1 VTKPL
6 ISVIIPVF
14 NTGKYLPACL
24 DSVIS
29 QSYPALE
36 IVCINDG
43 STDASGD
50 ILRQYK
56 ERDNRIVLL
65 TQENRGASA
74 AKNQGLALASGEFL
88 TIVDSDDILLP
99 QALSKMHEAIHF
111 EDTDV
116 VHGGYINLNHQTG
129 RRKAYIANRALL
141 TQPQALAALLDKTV
155 HHDPWAK
162 LFRRSLFVDHHLS
175 WPESIRH
182 STDVLIVYQ
191 AFHFARRVQVI
202 TDLVYERTDIRP
214 KSLTNNYSIETYVTD
229 KIQSRVDIAN
239 FIRSQGLWKLYQ
251 DRVRRHNERFFKI
264 GMLHRMICHAKGTTC
279 HSMKDIVSICKSDLP
294 EFSLTEGKIVQMIF
308 QTFND
313 AAFWLIGYSTVE
325 KKQIVHYIE
334 DYLTE
339 LDLDNIGLTPKE
351 QQLARTFGTTF
362 YNRINTN
369 KFFFLL
375 KCLYCTDCWDMGIR
389 WIRRRTGRAWDKL
402 KMDIK

>member
-1 VTKPL
+1 MTEPL
-6 ISVIIPVF
+6 ISIIIPVF
-14 NTGKYLPACL
+14 NTEKYLPACL

-36 IVCINDG
+36 ILCINDG

-88 TIVDSDDILLP
+88 MIVDSDDILLP

-111 EDTDV
+111 EDADI

-129 RRKAYIANRALL
+129 GRKAHIANCALL
-141 TQPQALAALLDKTV
+141 TQPQALVALLDKTV
-155 HHDPWAK
+155 HHDLWAK
-162 LFRRSLFVDHHLS
+162 LLRRSLFVEHHLS

-191 AFHFARRVQVI
+191 AFHFARRVQII
-202 TDLVYERTDIRP
+202 TDLVYERTLFRP
-214 KSLTNNYSIETYVTD
+214 KSLTNSYSAETFITD
-229 KIQSRVDIAN
+229 KIQARRDVAN
-239 FIRSQGLWKLYQ
+239 FIRYQGLWKLHQ
-251 DRVRRHNERFFKI
+251 DSVRRNNERLFEK
-264 GMLHRMICHAKGTTC
+264 GMLYRMICGAKGITS
-279 HSMKDIVSICKSDLP
+279 HSIKDIVSICRSDLP
-294 EFSLTEGKIVQMIF
+294 EFSLTEGEIVQMIF
-308 QTFND
+308 RIYYKT
-313 AAFWLIGYSTVE
+313 AFLLFGCSTVE
-325 KKQIVHYIE
+325 KKQVVRYIKN
-334 DYLTE
+334 YLTE

-362 YNRINTN
+362 YDRIQEN
-369 KFFFLL
+369 KSFFLL
-375 KCLYCTDCWDMGIR
+375 KCLYFTVR
-389 WIRRRTGRAWDKL
+389 WIRRRIGRAWNSL
-402 KMDIK
+402 KMGFK